1 MTFTYT
7 PKKYFKNVMYNNTGN
22 FERDF
27 LAFSACI
34 YRNIEASTAK
44 TKTKKL
50 YKGFLR
56 NRAGFIEM
64 INFLHSERLITYDEV
79 NPFVNY
85 DDVGNYHI
93 RNFNH
98 IEILLKNLYKL

>member
-7 PKKYFKNVMYNNTGN
+7 PKKYFKYVPYNNTGD
-22 FERDF
+22 FEKDF
-27 LAFSACI
+27 LTFSSCI

-64 INFLHSERLITYDEV
+64 INFLHSEGLITYEEV

-85 DDVGNYHI
+85 DDVGNYQIH
-93 RNFNH
+93 NFNH